1 MEKATIEMDKDD
13 DTLFSLDFKF
23 KDAMF
28 ERGIA

>member
-1 MEKATIEMDKDD
+1 MDKDD

-28 ERGIA
+28 ERGIAWVDVY